1 MPTAC
6 EILMNSLRSAVHGQ
20 VSRSPSSD
28 WNEAQA
34 VARIS
39 FALQQEKHTLRA
51 SMNELGPVLE
61 EFPGHI
67 GNLLH

>member
-20 VSRSPSSD
+20 VSSGPSGN

-39 FALQQEKHTLRA
+39 FALQQE
-51 SMNELGPVLE
+51 
-61 EFPGHI
+61 
-67 GNLLH
+67 